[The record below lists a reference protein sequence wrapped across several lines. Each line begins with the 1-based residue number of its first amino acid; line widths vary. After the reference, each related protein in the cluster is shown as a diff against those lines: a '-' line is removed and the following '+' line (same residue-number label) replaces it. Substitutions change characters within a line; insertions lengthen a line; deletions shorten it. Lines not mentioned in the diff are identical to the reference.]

1 MRTLLVED
9 DPNTR
14 FMMREI
20 LEEMGIPFDEA
31 CDGQEFL
38 SMIAEAPSAY
48 SLILMDIH
56 MPKLSGLD
64 AVKKLR
70 SADTHPPRDI
80 RTIAVTA
87 DSHWHNQDR
96 VRAAGFDNV
105 LPKPVRLGEL
115 RALYEAA

>member
-20 LEEMGIPFDEA
+20 LEEMGVPFDEV

-38 SMIAEAPSAY
+38 SVIAAEPAAY

-64 AVKKLR
+64 AVKVLR
-70 SADTHPPRDI
+70 SSDTHPPRDV
-80 RTIAVTA
+80 RTVAVTA
-87 DSHWHNQDR
+87 DSHWHDR
-96 VRAAGFDNV
+96 DRARAAGFDTV
-105 LPKPVRLGEL
+105 LPKPVRLGAL